1 MRMLTDWIDRIIE
14 RSWNRARMR
23 REVAPPIS
31 TANQIDVPNR
41 YTGVSR
47 QFVVREAMN
56 GLFIEFTRHKWL
68 QNRSDE
74 FENCIYIV
82 RDGETLVD
90 AIATVLVL
98 MDKPPE
104 V

>member
-1 MRMLTDWIDRIIE
+1 MGMMTDWIDRIIE
-14 RSWNRARMR
+14 RSWNRARNR
-23 REVAPPIS
+23 REVAPSIA
-31 TANQIDVPNR
+31 TNQVDVPNR

-56 GLFIEFTRHKWL
+56 GLFIEFTRHKW
-68 QNRSDE
+68 NPHKHDE
-74 FENCIYIV
+74 FDTCIYIV
-82 RDGETLVD
+82 QDGERLVD

-98 MDKPPE
+98 MDKPSE